1 MRSLR
6 SVVLRVLAHHSG
18 HPVDAIHPWQEL
30 EHDLD
35 MTPLEIVLVALEV
48 EGIVDA
54 DLDVTDLA
62 RVRSVGDLLTFFARE
77 TARAHVAL
85 DVA

>member
-1 MRSLR
+1 MKSLR

-18 HPVDAIHPWQEL
+18 HPIDTIHPWQEL

-35 MTPLEIVLVALEV
+35 MTPLEIVLVVLEI

-54 DLDVTDLA
+54 DLDVTELA
-62 RVRSVGDLLTFFARE
+62 HVRTVGELMTFFTRE
-77 TARAHVAL
+77 TARARVALHVA
-85 DVA
+85 

>member
-1 MRSLR
+1 MKSLR
-6 SVVLRVLAHHSG
+6 SVVLRVLSHHSG

-35 MTPLEIVLVALEV
+35 MTPLEIVLVALEI
-48 EGIVDA
+48 EGIEDT
-54 DLDVTDLA
+54 DLDVSGLA
-62 RVRSVGDLLTFFARE
+62 RVRTVGELLTFFARE